1 MFAWIVENIG
11 TIVVCAVLIGV
22 VALIIT
28 IMVRNKKKGK
38 SSCSCGCSGCAM
50 SEHCHSKK

>member
-11 TIVVCAVLIGV
+11 TIMVCAVLIGV